1 MLGVWPCILCI
12 RLRKSLGG
20 VQVQV
25 RTCVPCVGLCG
36 HDEGTEIVWDYPAGF
51 GGVAGI
57 LIRGRQ
63 EEQNQRQE
71 SREGATLGRGGRGYR
86 SEREADFPQS
96 L

>member
-1 MLGVWPCILCI
+1 MM
-12 RLRKSLGG
+12 K
-20 VQVQV
+20 
-25 RTCVPCVGLCG
+25 
-36 HDEGTEIVWDYPAGF
+36 EFEIVWDYPAGF

-63 EEQNQRQE
+63 EEQNQPQE

-86 SEREADFPQS
+86 SSSAKAGRDEADFPQS

>member
-1 MLGVWPCILCI
+1 MDTMKEL
-12 RLRKSLGG
+12 
-20 VQVQV
+20 
-25 RTCVPCVGLCG
+25 
-36 HDEGTEIVWDYPAGF
+36 EIVWDYPAGF

-86 SEREADFPQS
+86 SPSAEAGRDRGRFSSEPLKEPVLQVSLDFS
-96 L
+96 RTLR